1 MTNLTCFGKS
11 IDLLLVTGSHPYV
24 YSFFIDSKSIPEDSA
39 ISRRRSYMIRLTCAS
54 FAASKEGA
62 SESAYRSD
70 VLNKWI

>member
-1 MTNLTCFGKS
+1 
-11 IDLLLVTGSHPYV
+11 
-24 YSFFIDSKSIPEDSA
+24 
-39 ISRRRSYMIRLTCAS
+39 MIRLMCAS